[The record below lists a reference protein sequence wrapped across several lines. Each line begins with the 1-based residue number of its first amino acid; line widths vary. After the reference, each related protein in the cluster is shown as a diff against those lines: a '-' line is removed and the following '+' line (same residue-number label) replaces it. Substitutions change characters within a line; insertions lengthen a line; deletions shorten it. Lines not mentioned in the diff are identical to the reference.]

1 LVCAKWIGQVSIGFD
16 ACLRTGSGFYRY
28 SRLWVRPTR
37 VRMEAPTER
46 NRITTVNHEEDRE
59 SIRNNSCPGSLG
71 NGLLIDEVL
80 FAVDRRD
87 ARDRA
92 VL

>member
-1 LVCAKWIGQVSIGFD
+1 
-16 ACLRTGSGFYRY
+16 
-28 SRLWVRPTR
+28 
-37 VRMEAPTER
+37 MEAPTEC
-46 NRITTVNHEEDRE
+46 NRIATVNREEDRE
-59 SIRNNSCPGSLG
+59 SIRNNSCAGSLG